1 MPQKRPSGESADI
14 LLSLSIELK
23 DRMVNAIAW
32 TQPYT
37 GIGHQQRFIRKAI
50 ADLCDRLEDEFN
62 AGEAFEPAATPTE

>member
-14 LLSLSIELK
+14 LLSLPIELK

-32 TQPYT
+32 TLPYT

-62 AGEAFEPAATPTE
+62 AGKEFDPVATAAE